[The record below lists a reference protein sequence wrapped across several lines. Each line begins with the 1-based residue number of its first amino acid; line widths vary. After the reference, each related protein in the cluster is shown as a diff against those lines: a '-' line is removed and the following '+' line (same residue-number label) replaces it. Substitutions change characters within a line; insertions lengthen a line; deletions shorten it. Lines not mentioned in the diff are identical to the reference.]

1 VYRTTAL
8 FRVLADGTRLRLLRV
23 LSRDRFNVSELT
35 GILAVAQSGVSR
47 HLGLLKDAG
56 LVIEEREGGYV
67 YYRLADDTSP
77 PRHAQ
82 GRSERSRGAAGSR
95 SSHAE
100 SREKERRHN
109 GQAPLWALLETQF
122 EVLAA
127 EPVVREDD
135 ARLQEVLRHRKEN
148 FETHG
153 DVRQLVPGRSW
164 AAWARLL
171 GHLLPP
177 LDVADIGCGEGYLT
191 LEAARWARTVV
202 AIDRSDEV
210 LERAKALAARRRVGN
225 VQWRKGDLARLPL
238 GDATVDLA
246 LLSQA
251 LHHAADPEQAVAEAV
266 RVLRPG
272 GRLLV
277 LDLREHG
284 EQWVRT
290 RFGDRWLGFS
300 DTALERLLEGA
311 GLHNVRVQVGARQS
325 GDPFVVLIA
334 SGTKPR
340 HKSRITSHKSRPT
353 PKARRLM
360 PNAQTLMPNA
370 QCA

>member
-1 VYRTTAL
+1 MRGTTAL
-8 FRVLADGTRLRLLRV
+8 FRLLADGTRLRLLRV

-56 LVIEEREGGYV
+56 LVVEEREAGFV
-67 YYRLADDTSP
+67 YYRLADEERRRNGQGPLWGLLD
-77 PRHAQ
+77 AQ
-82 GRSERSRGAAGSR
+82 F
-95 SSHAE
+95 AE
-100 SREKERRHN
+100 S
-109 GQAPLWALLETQF
+109 
-122 EVLAA
+122 AA
-127 EPVVREDD
+127 EPAVREDE

-164 AAWARLL
+164 AAWARAL

-177 LDVADIGCGEGYLT
+177 LDVADIGCGDGYLT
-191 LEAARWARTVV
+191 LEAARWARSVV

-210 LERAKALAARRRVGN
+210 LERARALAARRRVTN
-225 VQWRKGDLARLPL
+225 VQWKKGDLSRLPL
-238 GDATVDLA
+238 GDTTVDVA

-251 LHHAADPEQAVAEAV
+251 LHHASDPEQALAEAV

-277 LDLREHG
+277 LDLREHD

-300 DTALERLLEGA
+300 DATLARLLEAA
-311 GLHNVRVQVGARQS
+311 GLRGVRVQVGARQT

-334 SGTKPR
+334 SGVKKGVGS
-340 HKSRITSHKSRPT
+340 HFSRTRSTPKIAARTASSKNDSRPLL
-353 PKARRLM
+353 P
-360 PNAQTLMPNA
+360 
-370 QCA
+370 